1 MNIRFNLIL
10 GLRWALHHDSQLMML
25 STLIPCFYK
34 KAGSGWVRGGTVF
47 STAYQLLGR
56 EVRNMSN
63 PLQSLV
69 VIRDGLPVLFS
80 KKRGAPKCFQ
90 SVYAQLIGVSL
101 ISIQRMKRANM
112 QLSPASSEHVLMLT
126 DLVVQCDSYFDDI
139 EKRNHWLNCPN
150 LSLGNATP
158 ISICDTAMGIK
169 LVSEAI
175 VKLKSGFVA

>member
-1 MNIRFNLIL
+1 
-10 GLRWALHHDSQLMML
+10 
-25 STLIPCFYK
+25 
-34 KAGSGWVRGGTVF
+34 
-47 STAYQLLGR
+47 
-56 EVRNMSN
+56 MSS

-69 VIRDGLPVLFS
+69 VIRDGLPVLFFEKGREHLSVS
-80 KKRGAPKCFQ
+80 K

-101 ISIQRMKRANM
+101 SSIQRMKKANIR
-112 QLSPASSEHVLMLT
+112 LSPASSEHVLMLT

>member
-1 MNIRFNLIL
+1 M
-10 GLRWALHHDSQLMML
+10 
-25 STLIPCFYK
+25 
-34 KAGSGWVRGGTVF
+34 F
-47 STAYQLLGR
+47 SRAYQLLGG

-69 VIRDGLPVLFS
+69 VIRDGLPVLFFEKGREHLSVS
-80 KKRGAPKCFQ
+80 K

-101 ISIQRMKRANM
+101 SSIQRMKKANM
-112 QLSPASSEHVLMLT
+112 RLSPASSEHVLMLT
-126 DLVVQCDSYFDDI
+126 DLVVQCDSYFDDR

>member
-1 MNIRFNLIL
+1 
-10 GLRWALHHDSQLMML
+10 
-25 STLIPCFYK
+25 
-34 KAGSGWVRGGTVF
+34 
-47 STAYQLLGR
+47 
-56 EVRNMSN
+56 MSS

-69 VIRDGLPVLFS
+69 VIRDGLPVLFFEKGREHLSVS
-80 KKRGAPKCFQ
+80 K

-101 ISIQRMKRANM
+101 SSIQRMKKANM
-112 QLSPASSEHVLMLT
+112 RLSPASSEHVLMLT

>member
-1 MNIRFNLIL
+1 M
-10 GLRWALHHDSQLMML
+10 
-25 STLIPCFYK
+25 
-34 KAGSGWVRGGTVF
+34 F
-47 STAYQLLGR
+47 SKAYQLLGG

-69 VIRDGLPVLFS
+69 VIRDGLPVLFFEKGREHLSVS
-80 KKRGAPKCFQ
+80 K

-101 ISIQRMKRANM
+101 SSIQRMKKANVR
-112 QLSPASSEHVLMLT
+112 LSPASSEHVLMLT

>member
-1 MNIRFNLIL
+1 M
-10 GLRWALHHDSQLMML
+10 
-25 STLIPCFYK
+25 
-34 KAGSGWVRGGTVF
+34 F
-47 STAYQLLGR
+47 SRAYQLLGG
-56 EVRNMSN
+56 EVRNMSS

-69 VIRDGLPVLFS
+69 VIRDGLPVLFFEKGREHLSVS
-80 KKRGAPKCFQ
+80 K

-101 ISIQRMKRANM
+101 SSIQRMKKANM
-112 QLSPASSEHVLMLT
+112 RLSPASSEHVLMLT

>member
-1 MNIRFNLIL
+1 M
-10 GLRWALHHDSQLMML
+10 
-25 STLIPCFYK
+25 
-34 KAGSGWVRGGTVF
+34 F
-47 STAYQLLGR
+47 SRAYQLLGG

-69 VIRDGLPVLFS
+69 VIRDGLPVLFFEKGREHLSVS
-80 KKRGAPKCFQ
+80 K

-101 ISIQRMKRANM
+101 SSIQRMKKANM
-112 QLSPASSEHVLMLT
+112 RLSPASSEHVLMLT

>member
-1 MNIRFNLIL
+1 MFAR
-10 GLRWALHHDSQLMML
+10 
-25 STLIPCFYK
+25 
-34 KAGSGWVRGGTVF
+34 
-47 STAYQLLGR
+47 AYQLLGG

-69 VIRDGLPVLFS
+69 IIRNGLPVLFFEKGREHLSVS
-80 KKRGAPKCFQ
+80 K

-101 ISIQRMKRANM
+101 SSIQRMKKANVR
-112 QLSPASSEHVLMLT
+112 LSPASSEHVLMLT

-175 VKLKSGFVA
+175 VKLKSGLVA

>member
-1 MNIRFNLIL
+1 M
-10 GLRWALHHDSQLMML
+10 
-25 STLIPCFYK
+25 
-34 KAGSGWVRGGTVF
+34 F
-47 STAYQLLGR
+47 SRAYQLLGG
-56 EVRNMSN
+56 EVRNMSS

-69 VIRDGLPVLFS
+69 VIRDGLPVLFFEKGREHLSVS
-80 KKRGAPKCFQ
+80 K

-101 ISIQRMKRANM
+101 SSIQRMKKANIR
-112 QLSPASSEHVLMLT
+112 LSPASSEHVLMLT

>member
-1 MNIRFNLIL
+1 M
-10 GLRWALHHDSQLMML
+10 
-25 STLIPCFYK
+25 
-34 KAGSGWVRGGTVF
+34 F
-47 STAYQLLGR
+47 STAYQLLGG

-69 VIRDGLPVLFS
+69 VIRDGLPVLFFEKGREHLSVS
-80 KKRGAPKCFQ
+80 K

-101 ISIQRMKRANM
+101 SSIQRMKKANM
-112 QLSPASSEHVLMLT
+112 RLSPASSEHVLMLT

>member
-1 MNIRFNLIL
+1 M
-10 GLRWALHHDSQLMML
+10 
-25 STLIPCFYK
+25 
-34 KAGSGWVRGGTVF
+34 F
-47 STAYQLLGR
+47 SKAYQLLGG

-69 VIRDGLPVLFS
+69 VIRDGLPVLFFEKGREHLSVS
-80 KKRGAPKCFQ
+80 K

-101 ISIQRMKRANM
+101 SSIQRMKKANVR
-112 QLSPASSEHVLMLT
+112 LSPASSEHVLMLT

-175 VKLKSGFVA
+175 VKLKSGLVA

>member
-1 MNIRFNLIL
+1 M
-10 GLRWALHHDSQLMML
+10 
-25 STLIPCFYK
+25 
-34 KAGSGWVRGGTVF
+34 F
-47 STAYQLLGR
+47 SKAYQLLGG

-69 VIRDGLPVLFS
+69 VIRDGLPVLFFEKGREHLSVS
-80 KKRGAPKCFQ
+80 K

-101 ISIQRMKRANM
+101 SSIQRMKKANM
-112 QLSPASSEHVLMLT
+112 RLSPASSEHVLMLT

>member
-1 MNIRFNLIL
+1 M
-10 GLRWALHHDSQLMML
+10 
-25 STLIPCFYK
+25 
-34 KAGSGWVRGGTVF
+34 F
-47 STAYQLLGR
+47 SKAYQLLGG

-69 VIRDGLPVLFS
+69 IIRNGLPVLFFEKGREHLSVS
-80 KKRGAPKCFQ
+80 K

-101 ISIQRMKRANM
+101 SSIQRMKKANVR
-112 QLSPASSEHVLMLT
+112 LSPASSEHVLMLT

>member
-1 MNIRFNLIL
+1 M
-10 GLRWALHHDSQLMML
+10 
-25 STLIPCFYK
+25 K
-34 KAGSGWVRGGTVF
+34 KA
-47 STAYQLLGR
+47 
-56 EVRNMSN
+56 NM
-63 PLQSLV
+63 
-69 VIRDGLPVLFS
+69 R
-80 KKRGAPKCFQ
+80 
-90 SVYAQLIGVSL
+90 
-101 ISIQRMKRANM
+101 
-112 QLSPASSEHVLMLT
+112 LSPASSEHVLMLT